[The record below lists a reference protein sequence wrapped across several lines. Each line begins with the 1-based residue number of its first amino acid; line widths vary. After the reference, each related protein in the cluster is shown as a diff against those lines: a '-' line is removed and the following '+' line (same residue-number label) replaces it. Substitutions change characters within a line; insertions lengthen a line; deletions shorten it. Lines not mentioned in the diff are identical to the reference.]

1 MKNYRCVHVRE
12 HFWDCQASTTYEAA
26 CKAAKHWG
34 RKNTCGI
41 DIYVL
46 EEEAA

>member
-1 MKNYRCVHVRE
+1 MRNSRYVHVRE
-12 HFWDCQASTTYEAA
+12 HFLDCQASNTYEAA